1 MDRNIELLH
10 RSESDIIPKISSP
23 RLGLGVYNIPS
34 SDTGIELIKY
44 ALKVGYRHI
53 DTASI
58 YDNELEVGKAIETCG
73 LSRADLFITTKLWP
87 LYGPQDYVQAFEESL
102 TRLGLDYIDL
112 YLIHAPPQH
121 KYRKIAWKTMED
133 LLITGKSR
141 AIGVSNYGISH
152 LEELFDYADIY
163 PSVNQ
168 IELSPYLQRK
178 DLVQF
183 CKNNDIALTAYS
195 PITRGLKLK
204 DPKLREM
211 ASKYGK
217 TPAQLLIRWS
227 LQNDFIVIPKSSRP
241 ERVKEN
247 FSVTDFKIEEE
258 DMAVM
263 LDWDENFTTGWD
275 PTRES

>member
-1 MDRNIELLH
+1 LDKDIELLH
-10 RSESDIIPKISSP
+10 RSGSNIIPKINSP

-34 SDTGIELIKY
+34 SDVGVKLIMY

-58 YDNELEVGKAIETCG
+58 YNNELEVGKAIEASG
-73 LSRADLFITTKLWP
+73 LNRDDLFITTKLWP
-87 LYGPQDYVQAFEESL
+87 FYGTQDYVQAFEESL

-121 KYRKIAWKTMED
+121 NYRKIAWKTMED
-133 LLITGKSR
+133 LLKTGKSR

-195 PITRGLKLK
+195 PITRGLKLT

-211 ASKYGK
+211 ALKYCK

-258 DMAVM
+258 DMAVI
-263 LDWDENFTTGWD
+263 LDWDENFATGWD
-275 PTRES
+275 PTQEP